1 MLKNKLIIKKIRN
14 ICILLMAIII
24 MVGVY
29 TNVRRSRAENVIQI
43 ELEVSD
49 KSEALGM
56 QTILVDA
63 TETQDGNYLLDLPTV
78 VNGNIVTKYYT
89 SDGQE
94 VLMNDENADKTLTLS
109 ESEVAEQKIQLQTD
123 YDKKEFTTEDGQVV
137 TLYNKEL
144 LDEKEI
150 EQNVIAEETEGTSND
165 TQTNE
170 TMTDETTEE
179 PELDDTVIVTGYMPL
194 EAQVDIEEIDLS
206 TLPEMTLPT
215 DIQTIQ
221 KAYEVSVYQTL
232 RRTIDA
238 NGNVIAE
245 EIITPESASTEEI
258 SSENTNLENIVSE
271 NEINRTTEN
280 IASENT
286 VEEEKIEYDPS
297 IYNEQLVIKT
307 KNTEAN
313 TITTIYGLQ
322 EDNQIIALENTTED
336 EYVNATFSKNSQT
349 VRYIVAT
356 EQLNTSNEL
365 AQGPLSI
372 LYSATP
378 YATSSDDGLIRQ
390 YEASNNTGNGFSSTT
405 TTWKDLTGT
414 QDATITGATWK
425 SSSYLQLDGVDDWV
439 NLGQVNFTN
448 QVTLDIEVT
457 LNSYDGKILMANYEN
472 GGAGLAQSDGIAY
485 FQVYVSGVGYV
496 TVASTSKISLGTKT
510 RITGTYNGSKLCIYI
525 NGKLE
530 ATKTQSG
537 TIQQPGENTVMAI
550 GANPWRSY
558 ATADDGYSNINV
570 YSAKVYNT
578 AISLDSTAPT
588 WNSSV
593 SGGTYSS
600 SAKTYALSLV
610 GKDEKALNN
619 SSSTLNSS
627 KVTVKVGGTTVSS
640 SNLTFGTA
648 SLSSDNKTKTFPLTI
663 KNYTGGTIEITIKAG
678 ALVDEWGN
686 TSATKTYTI
695 TPNVDVTAP
704 KWDANIYEYTYNP
717 STQNLEITLRGT
729 DETKLQES
737 SYKTLSGSNV
747 TVKVGSTT
755 VSSSD
760 LYFDRTGIE
769 TSSDGKAR
777 TYPIRIKGYT
787 GASGGTITITIQS
800 GVLEDAAGNTSVA
813 KTYTFT
819 PDVDSIAPTW
829 ADDVM
834 GGTYY
839 EANNKYSLALVG
851 TDDTALSAD
860 ATNLNTSKVTVKV
873 NNETIPSN
881 NIKITKLTTEQAKIT
896 YNLTINNYEPRNN

>member
-89 SDGQE
+89 SDGAE
-94 VLMNDENADKTLTLS
+94 VLMNDEDADKTLTLT
-109 ESEVAEQKIQLQTD
+109 ETEVADQKIQLQTD
-123 YDKKEFTTEDGQVV
+123 YDKKEITTEDGQIV

-194 EAQVDIEEIDLS
+194 DAQVDIEEIDLS

-215 DIQTIQ
+215 DTQTIQ

-245 EIITPESASTEEI
+245 EIITPESASTEEV

-280 IASENT
+280 ITSENT

-356 EQLNTSNEL
+356 EPQPE
-365 AQGPLSI
+365 QP
-372 LYSATP
+372 SA
-378 YATSSDDGLIRQ
+378 
-390 YEASNNTGNGFSSTT
+390 
-405 TTWKDLTGT
+405 
-414 QDATITGATWK
+414 
-425 SSSYLQLDGVDDWV
+425 
-439 NLGQVNFTN
+439 
-448 QVTLDIEVT
+448 
-457 LNSYDGKILMANYEN
+457 
-472 GGAGLAQSDGIAY
+472 
-485 FQVYVSGVGYV
+485 
-496 TVASTSKISLGTKT
+496 
-510 RITGTYNGSKLCIYI
+510 
-525 NGKLE
+525 
-530 ATKTQSG
+530 
-537 TIQQPGENTVMAI
+537 
-550 GANPWRSY
+550 
-558 ATADDGYSNINV
+558 
-570 YSAKVYNT
+570 
-578 AISLDSTAPT
+578 
-588 WNSSV
+588 
-593 SGGTYSS
+593 
-600 SAKTYALSLV
+600 
-610 GKDEKALNN
+610 
-619 SSSTLNSS
+619 
-627 KVTVKVGGTTVSS
+627 
-640 SNLTFGTA
+640 
-648 SLSSDNKTKTFPLTI
+648 
-663 KNYTGGTIEITIKAG
+663 
-678 ALVDEWGN
+678 
-686 TSATKTYTI
+686 
-695 TPNVDVTAP
+695 
-704 KWDANIYEYTYNP
+704 
-717 STQNLEITLRGT
+717 
-729 DETKLQES
+729 
-737 SYKTLSGSNV
+737 
-747 TVKVGSTT
+747 
-755 VSSSD
+755 
-760 LYFDRTGIE
+760 
-769 TSSDGKAR
+769 
-777 TYPIRIKGYT
+777 
-787 GASGGTITITIQS
+787 
-800 GVLEDAAGNTSVA
+800 
-813 KTYTFT
+813 
-819 PDVDSIAPTW
+819 
-829 ADDVM
+829 
-834 GGTYY
+834 
-839 EANNKYSLALVG
+839 
-851 TDDTALSAD
+851 
-860 ATNLNTSKVTVKV
+860 
-873 NNETIPSN
+873 NNETEGEGATDGQEQEATVAPNEIQNSEWEVIESNPEILEGKMTVTLKGPNDGLTEDWVSLIVNGEKTESGIRKEITEKKTLTDGMQYTIEFTGIPTDAYQVKVQLEPKTSG
-881 NIKITKLTTEQAKIT
+881 IQRLMRTFGLSAESESEDSGIMLLATT
-896 YNLTINNYEPRNN
+896 YNTLKVETITRCIILFIWKYIYIKVKS